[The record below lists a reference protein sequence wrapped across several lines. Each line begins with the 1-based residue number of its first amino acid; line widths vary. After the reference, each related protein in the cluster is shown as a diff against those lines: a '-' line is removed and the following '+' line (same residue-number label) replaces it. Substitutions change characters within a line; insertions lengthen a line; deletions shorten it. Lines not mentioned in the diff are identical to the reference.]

1 MTVLTRWLE
10 MMLEMILNGN
20 WIKLSNG
27 FISNI
32 EICCLTS
39 TLTHLLHLYHIIVFI
54 FASLIFNIWSHISS
68 VNISTIILMLRC
80 SLWSHATLLPLVSCY
95 ASHFC
100 FLFRGVFV
108 IFIGPELRWL
118 EDICRHVLRHELRCV
133 SATEYESIASNT
145 IKPPVRTNQ
154 KHPLNLFIHSWS
166 HLLPWLLCWPWR

>member
-1 MTVLTRWLE
+1 MTADESDMCLDVYVW
-10 MMLEMILNGN
+10 MISIL
-20 WIKLSNG
+20 IL
-27 FISNI
+27 I
-32 EICCLTS
+32 
-39 TLTHLLHLYHIIVFI
+39 HHQRMVFI
-54 FASLIFNIWSHISS
+54 FASLIISIHMLTLFSTHTSHYLLIQFHF
-68 VNISTIILMLRC
+68 
-80 SLWSHATLLPLVSCY
+80 SLFTLVSYTVATHVRSYALLLVSLSCY

-166 HLLPWLLCWPWR
+166 HLLP